1 MPLLTGDVAPS
12 FTADSSSNPRYRF
25 DTAAGRYLVL
35 CLFGSSAAPAGA
47 AVLQDALRLER
58 HFDDRK
64 ASLFGVS
71 IDPADR
77 DRLQPRIPGIR
88 YFWDTDREI
97 SRLYDAV
104 AEDRY
109 LPRTVVIDPSMRVLA
124 VVTGQQPAHG
134 EILARVLDGLPP
146 VDQHAG
152 VPLHAPVLVAPRIF
166 EPSFCKRLIAAY
178 DQHGG
183 EESGFMR
190 QIDGKTVGMVDHSH
204 KKRADYN
211 IEEEDL
217 RTAAA
222 QRIVRRLFPLIRQAF
237 QFNPTR
243 LERYIVACYDGQ
255 DGGFFRA
262 HRDNT
267 TSGTAHR
274 RFACTI
280 NLNTGAYEGGDLRF
294 PEFGT
299 RTYRAPL
306 GGAVVFS
313 CSLLHEALPV
323 TSGRRYA
330 FLPFLYDEEAARL
343 REQNNEFLADN
354 VARYEGAL
362 PPGSST

>member
-1 MPLLTGDVAPS
+1 MPLLPGDVAPS

-35 CLFGSSAAPAGA
+35 CLFGSAAAPTGL

-58 HFDDRK
+58 FFDDRK

-71 IDPADR
+71 VDAADR
-77 DRLQPRIPGIR
+77 TRLQPRLPGIR
-88 YFWDTDREI
+88 YFWDAGREI
-97 SRLYDAV
+97 SELYGAITGDN
-104 AEDRY
+104 Y
-109 LPRTVVIDPSMRVLA
+109 LPRTVVIDPSMRILSVI
-124 VVTGQQPAHG
+124 TGQQPSHG
-134 EILARVLDGLPP
+134 ETLARVLESLPP

-152 VPLHAPVLVAPRIF
+152 VPMHAPVLVAPRIF
-166 EPSFCKRLIAAY
+166 EPAFCKRLIDAY
-178 DQHGG
+178 EQHGG

-211 IEEEDL
+211 IEEEEL
-217 RTAAA
+217 RIAAA
-222 QRIVRRLFPLIRQAF
+222 HRITRRLFPLIRQAF

-243 LERYIVACYDGQ
+243 MERYIVACYDGQ

-294 PEFGT
+294 PEFGS
-299 RTYRAPL
+299 RSYRAPL

-343 REQNNEFLADN
+343 REQNNEFLADD
-354 VARYEGAL
+354 VARYEVAAA
-362 PPGSST
+362 PGSTT